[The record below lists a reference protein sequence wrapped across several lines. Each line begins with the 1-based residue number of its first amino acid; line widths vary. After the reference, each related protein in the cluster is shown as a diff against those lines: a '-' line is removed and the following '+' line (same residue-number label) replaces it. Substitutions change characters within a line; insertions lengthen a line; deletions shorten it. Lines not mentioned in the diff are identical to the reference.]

1 MRQCSGV
8 HTIGSKHNRGN
19 IRRSQS
25 VSAPSPPNLTNHR
38 HIISTAIPQQCDL
51 FMIASNSSFNNWS
64 LNHFNFSDDS
74 TTMSSCMISRLLS
87 TGAVFACISLL
98 NWHYETP
105 SRDQTSLISYL
116 TPGLIHQW
124 WDVPNNIR
132 SWLRGQ
138 FLMSSISVQRTITD
152 CKRWKVPTFGGEL
165 RFSGQ
170 DSVDEEDEGEDSVER
185 VSDDHV
191 VWLHDHKATHGN
203 IVYQGC
209 CSWTWLIM
217 VYIISIFTESLLF
230 QQQSSLKTIITISSG
245 FIPSLESFF
254 FSPLSL
260 CMFCYSSFL
269 FVPLDQQTACVWFYC
284 PL

>member
-116 TPGLIHQW
+116 TPDLIHQQSMMRCSQQYQ
-124 WDVPNNIR
+124 VVTQR
-132 SWLRGQ
+132 SA
-138 FLMSSISVQRTITD
+138 S
-152 CKRWKVPTFGGEL
+152 
-165 RFSGQ
+165 
-170 DSVDEEDEGEDSVER
+170 
-185 VSDDHV
+185 HV
-191 VWLHDHKATHGN
+191 LN
-203 IVYQGC
+203 
-209 CSWTWLIM
+209 
-217 VYIISIFTESLLF
+217 
-230 QQQSSLKTIITISSG
+230 IITKDYNR
-245 FIPSLESFF
+245 L
-254 FSPLSL
+254 
-260 CMFCYSSFL
+260 
-269 FVPLDQQTACVWFYC
+269 
-284 PL
+284 